1 MYAELRRCTPL
12 IAQATHIHF
21 LTLLFPS
28 ALEAKLIMAL
38 LLPLALVAAGL
49 VFGDL
54 ASTDKFVTIA
64 DAIQTVCNSTLTLLY
79 TVALLF
85 WGLAVNRKRAWR
97 NDGGTSGFGVL
108 AIFLALLGT
117 GTNYL
122 EVKEEN
128 VQWLSHLV
136 WTVLLWQSWLSL
148 WSVCADP
155 LLGLTPAQVVV
166 RRRTVRGRGG
176 GSAGRGR
183 AEAGAG

>member
-1 MYAELRRCTPL
+1 
-12 IAQATHIHF
+12 
-21 LTLLFPS
+21 
-28 ALEAKLIMAL
+28 MAL

-54 ASTDKFVTIA
+54 AESDKFVTIA

-85 WGLAVNRKRAWR
+85 WGLFVNRKRAWR

-148 WSVCADP
+148 WSVVA
-155 LLGLTPAQVVV
+155 V
-166 RRRTVRGRGG
+166 RAVIV
-176 GSAGRGR
+176 
-183 AEAGAG
+183 